1 VSLTLSSVDITTL
14 QKPITNTF
22 DFDVV
27 GAPIENVFVTNT
39 KLDNQVITH
48 TDFFNNNISLKKF
61 KIVELKEIA
70 RGHNLPVSGNK
81 NALIERITQLFVD
94 TQTSIII
101 QKIFRGHMVRLF
113 DKLKGPAHKDRS
125 ICTNDSDFCTLEPLD
140 EIPNELFFSYADKKN
155 FKYGFNILSLMQV
168 YKQKGRINNP
178 YNREIINGETMSN
191 IHAFAKLLYIIYPES
206 CDDSIQ
212 RPIRPQIYKRRQ
224 TNRRTPA
231 RNVQTAE
238 LMHSLIN
245 DMNNMVQRDER
256 HELLLAR
263 MQTVRAKCSDDRIQE
278 LFGEIDSLGNYTQAS
293 WFSSL
298 EKRDLARF
306 FRCIHDIWM
315 FRAQLSWETKRN
327 ICTLSGNNPF
337 QTVYLPG
344 NYSDISFEAM
354 RTSCLTV
361 MENMVYSGVDVEY
374 QRLGALYVLSAL
386 TMVSSAARNSSALMQ
401 SLFEATAY

>member
-1 VSLTLSSVDITTL
+1 MLTDKIEPTNILNFDGVD
-14 QKPITNTF
+14 
-22 DFDVV
+22 
-27 GAPIENVFVTNT
+27 APIENVFVTDT
-39 KLDNQVITH
+39 KIETTNVITH

-61 KIVELKEIA
+61 KIIELKEIA

-81 NALIERITQLFVD
+81 NTLIERITQLFVD

-101 QKIFRGHMVRLF
+101 QKMFRGHMVRLF

-140 EIPNELFFSYADKKN
+140 EIPNELFFSYTDKKD

-168 YKQKGRINNP
+168 YKQKGKINNP
-178 YNREIINGETMSN
+178 YNREIVDAETMSN
-191 IHAFAKLLYIIYPES
+191 IHKFAKLLYIIYPES

-212 RPIRPQIYKRRQ
+212 RPIKPQIYKRRQ
-224 TNRRTPA
+224 TSRRTNP
-231 RNVQTAE
+231 RNIQTAE
-238 LMHSLIN
+238 IMNAIIN
-245 DMNNMVQRDER
+245 DLNQQVQRDER
-256 HELLLAR
+256 QDRLLVRL
-263 MQTVRAKCSDDRIQE
+263 QTVRAKSSDDRIIE

-327 ICTLSGNNPF
+327 ICSLLGNNPF
-337 QTVYLPG
+337 QNVYLSS
-344 NYSDISFEAM
+344 NYSDITFETL

-374 QRLGALYVLSAL
+374 QRLGALFVLSAL
-386 TMVSSAARNSSALMQ
+386 TMVSPIARNSSTLMQ